1 MAKFKIRCNILDK
14 IRFEWRT
21 ANKIY
26 VALSAAICL
35 LCGII
40 SSASTYMM
48 GGRKFYYSVI
58 HRPSYAPPSFVF
70 PLVWT
75 IIYLLIGVTL
85 GLVGGAKHVCRREEK
100 YKGILLFVLMM
111 IFNFLWCP
119 LFFAAQAT
127 FIALFDVGMMIALSL
142 GTRKYFARISTS
154 ASIIMAGYIAWLIYC
169 FIINFS
175 IMLLN

>member
-1 MAKFKIRCNILDK
+1 MAKFKIRCNIMDK

-21 ANKIY
+21 SNKLY
-26 VALSAAICL
+26 VIMSAVSCL

-40 SSASTYMM
+40 SSAATYMM

-75 IIYLLIGVTL
+75 IIYLLIGVAL
-85 GLVGGAKHVCRREEK
+85 GLVWGAKHSCRMEEK

-127 FIALFDVGMMIALSL
+127 FIALFAVAMMIALSL
-142 GTRKYFARISTS
+142 GARKYFARISMC
-154 ASIIMAGYIAWLIYC
+154 ASIIIIVYLIWLTYC
-169 FIINFS
+169 FLINFS